1 MRFCGA
7 NANGPPPCPK
17 RSHSPLDR
25 AFRSVTLASRDPTSR
40 FSRHGF
46 CPRGD
51 PRRVRP
57 RSIDRPGEKEE
68 SAGRDARRHF
78 ADAVR
83 DAGTD
88 REAEA
93 GDPKLGDEK
102 ESDADTEAKS
112 EADRNARADEDS
124 ASEEEN
130 SSGR

>member
-1 MRFCGA
+1 MRFCVA
-7 NANGPPPCPK
+7 NASAPPACPK

-57 RSIDRPGEKEE
+57 RSIDRRTEKEE
-68 SAGRDARRHF
+68 GPRRNARRHF
-78 ADAVR
+78 AGAFR
-83 DAGTD
+83 NAGTD

-93 GDPKLGDEK
+93 GDAKTENEK
-102 ESDADTEAKS
+102 ESEADTEAKT
-112 EADRNARADEDS
+112 AA
-124 ASEEEN
+124 
-130 SSGR
+130 